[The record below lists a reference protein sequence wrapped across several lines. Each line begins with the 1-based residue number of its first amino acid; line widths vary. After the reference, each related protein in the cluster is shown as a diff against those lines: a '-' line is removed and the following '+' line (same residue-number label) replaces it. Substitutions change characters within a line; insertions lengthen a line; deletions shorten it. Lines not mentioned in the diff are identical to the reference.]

1 MINNGIKTS
10 FTIKD
15 LENLSGIKAHTI
27 RMWEKRH
34 KVLTPMRTETNIRYY
49 NASSLQ
55 KLLNVK
61 LLNEHGYKLSM
72 ISALDEEKIAM
83 MVRQIVSEKS
93 AKFHAISNF
102 KLAMMNFDQPLF
114 FNTYNA
120 LLAEKSFR
128 DVFYEVFIPLMEE
141 IGFLWQTGTITPA
154 HEHFISYLLRQKILT
169 NTERI
174 QMLEHTRHDKIFVL
188 FLPKDELHDVG
199 LMYVN
204 YEITLNGYKS
214 IYLGE
219 SVPLESLH
227 GLKKLFKDIVY
238 VSYLTVEPQADDLAK
253 YLTRFQKEVM
263 DKTSRFWILGKRTR
277 NISGE
282 LPPNMRVYSQI
293 SELINEL

>member
-1 MINNGIKTS
+1 MNSSIKTS

-27 RMWEKRH
+27 RIWEKRH
-34 KVLTPMRTETNIRYY
+34 KILEPMRTETNIRYY
-49 NASSLQ
+49 DSDNLQ
-55 KLLNVK
+55 KLLNVR
-61 LLNEHGYKLSM
+61 LLNEHGYKLT
-72 ISALDEEKIAM
+72 ALRDLDKASIAM

-128 DVFYEVFIPLMEE
+128 EVFYEVFIPLMQE
-141 IGFLWQTGTITPA
+141 IGLLWQTNTISPA

-174 QMLEHTRHDKIFVL
+174 QMLEHTRLDKIFVL
-188 FLPKDELHDVG
+188 FLPKNELHDVG
-199 LMYVN
+199 LMYIN

-219 SVPLESLH
+219 SVPQESLH
-227 GLKKLFKDIVY
+227 DIKKLFKDVIY
-238 VSYLTVEPQADDLAK
+238 VSYMTVEPQMDDLNK
-253 YLTRFQKEVM
+253 YVKKFKTEVM
-263 DKTSRFWILGKRTR
+263 DETSQLWLLGSRTKDFKEGVGS
-277 NISGE
+277 NV
-282 LPPNMRVYSQI
+282 RVFAQI
-293 SELINEL
+293 SDLINEL

>member
-1 MINNGIKTS
+1 MNSAIKTT

-27 RMWEKRH
+27 RIWEKRH
-34 KVLTPMRTETNIRYY
+34 KILSPARTGTNIRVYDSY
-49 NASSLQ
+49 SLQ

-61 LLNEHGYKLSM
+61 LLNEHGYKLST
-72 ISALDEEKIAM
+72 ISAMGEDRLAT

-114 FNTYNA
+114 FNTYNT

-128 DVFYEVFIPLMEE
+128 EVFYEVFIPLMEE
-141 IGFLWQTGTITPA
+141 IGLLWQTGTISPA

-174 QMLEHTRHDKIFVL
+174 QILEPTNHDKMFVL

-204 YEITLNGYKS
+204 YEITLNGYRS

-219 SVPLESLH
+219 SVPQESLLD
-227 GLKKLFKDIVY
+227 LKKLFKQIVF
-238 VSYLTVEPQADDLAK
+238 VSYLTIEPQPDDLPD
-253 YLTRFQKEVM
+253 YLNRFSKHVM
-263 DKTSRFWILGKRTR
+263 DETSQFWLLGKRAQQ
-277 NISGE
+277 ISKD
-282 LPPNMRVYSQI
+282 LPPNMRVFAHI

>member
-1 MINNGIKTS
+1 MINSGIKTS

-27 RMWEKRH
+27 RIWEKRH
-34 KVLTPMRTETNIRYY
+34 NLLTPMRTETNIRYY
-49 NASSLQ
+49 DAPSLQ

-61 LLNEHGYKLSM
+61 LLNEHGYKLST
-72 ISALDEEKIAM
+72 ISALGEERIALA
-83 MVRQIVSEKS
+83 VRQIVSEKS

-114 FNTYNA
+114 FNTYNT

-128 DVFYEVFIPLMEE
+128 EVFYEVFIPLMEE

-154 HEHFISYLLRQKILT
+154 HEHFISYLLRHKILT
-169 NTERI
+169 NTERL

-188 FLPKDELHDVG
+188 FLPEGELHDVG
-199 LMYVN
+199 LLYVN

-219 SVPLESLH
+219 SVPLDSLKD
-227 GLKKLFKDIVY
+227 LKKLFNDIVF
-238 VSYLTVEPQADDLAK
+238 VSYLTVEPQADDLHH
-253 YLTRFQKEVM
+253 YLARFEKEVM
-263 DKTSRFWILGKRTR
+263 DKTAQFWILGKRSRDITQ
-277 NISGE
+277 G
-282 LPPNMRVYSQI
+282 LPLNMRVFPNITQ
-293 SELINEL
+293 LVNEL